1 MRSLDGITDS
11 TDKSL
16 SKLLELVM
24 DREAG
29 CAAAVYVGAK
39 SRTQL
44 SDLTKLN
51 QPVNVLVIVNS
62 ATVNI
67 GVHVSFRIVAFSA
80 HTPNSGVAVRRL
92 YTLLHYSCI
101 SLYSCQ
107 QCRSVPSVSTS
118 FLAFIVCRFFVDGY
132 SDW

>member
-1 MRSLDGITDS
+1 MYHIFVFNSS
-11 TDKSL
+11 
-16 SKLLELVM
+16 
-24 DREAG
+24 
-29 CAAAVYVGAK
+29 
-39 SRTQL
+39 
-44 SDLTKLN
+44 
-51 QPVNVLVIVNS
+51 VNEHLGYCHVLAIVNS
-62 ATVNI
+62 TAMNI

-118 FLAFIVCRFFVDGY
+118 FLAFIVCRFFVDGC
-132 SDW
+132 SDQCGVIPHCSFDLRFCNNTSHEKTLTPWKESYDQPR